1 MPSVDL
7 RWRKSHSVNEVHFFY
22 GGHKCRTLQKFSP
35 CRCSIALTMIR
46 RLSAYQTSAGVRQ
59 ARALSEMAASNQKHP
74 LLPVLEKWMPVSS
87 NSRILPLVEARM
99 AMSLCRTVATLICS
113 LQIKTARALRACR
126 PQRRLGLHP
135 NVANV
140 IDPVQPCIT
149 GCLDPPIGKAD
160 SMPVVN
166 TSYGGSN
173 SAGIDT
179 SSRIADVRRS
189 G

>member
-46 RLSAYQTSAGVRQ
+46 RLSAYQTSEGVRQ

-99 AMSLCRTVATLICS
+99 AMSLSAERSQHSFARCRSKQPVPCAPVDHSAAWGSI
-113 LQIKTARALRACR
+113 QMLR
-126 PQRRLGLHP
+126 
-135 NVANV
+135 
-140 IDPVQPCIT
+140 T
-149 GCLDPPIGKAD
+149 
-160 SMPVVN
+160 
-166 TSYGGSN
+166 
-173 SAGIDT
+173 
-179 SSRIADVRRS
+179 
-189 G
+189 